1 MKQLFGNNVAIEPIL
16 EEDDKTVG
24 GIVIPGKK
32 GQQRQLGKVVA
43 VGKGLLLNNGKRA
56 PMDIEVGMTVI
67 YRQYAGIQVLDGEK
81 KLLVMSAKDVIAEV

>member
-1 MKQLFGNNVAIEPIL
+1 MKQLFGNNVANEPIL

-24 GIVIPGKK
+24 GILIPGKK

-43 VGKGLLLNNGKRA
+43 GKGLLLNNGKRA